1 METIKESKTKVY
13 KHFSIGW
20 IGETL
25 TTVSGQTYEISTSKR
40 RGGLISS
47 TARKVE
53 ASGGDETTIISFSP
67 LQDKTIQLAQI
78 TARTTEKAV
87 RELHFKGIAIF
98 DEKVKDG
105 EIQPIEKR
113 EPQKFDI
120 IFLDG
125 YGQSKG
131 SAENS
136 HVIYEVVNEGF
147 GISYKTVEI
156 DTLELS
162 TQDHIKPYA
171 EKFGI
176 GMYWEEGFKFKG
188 SQEDLNNMILD
199 SFKAKKIRE
208 AKQEEEAQ
216 AKEKGKKEACEE
228 LIREYKHLTPIKEEY
243 SDKEAKFNLVQDL
256 KHNFPGVKFSVRK
269 RGYDSYR
276 VNWVNGPPLVEVQ
289 KVSGN
294 YQSHSFD
301 ITGDYLDYN
310 PDNFNKTFGGFKF
323 LFVDRELSEDI
334 LSLRNEFNK
343 KFDFDD
349 NRNDDYFY
357 RFIQKQNIPQG
368 AKIKSIEAKED
379 FSGSIEDC
387 YFLTFEEQE
396 KPEAVEVGEVQIIEY
411 SEKAIAVIGETK
423 PLKDLLK
430 KLGGRFNFRLKCG
443 AGWIF
448 PIAKAEEVKQALS
461 L

>member
-1 METIKESKTKVY
+1 MQTIKESKTKVY

-20 IGETL
+20 TGETI
-25 TTVSGQTYEISTSKR
+25 TTVNGQTYEISTSKR

-47 TARKVE
+47 SARKVE
-53 ASGGDETTIISFSP
+53 AAGEGGTKIISFSP
-67 LQDKTIQLAQI
+67 FQDKAIQLGQI
-78 TARTTEKAV
+78 KARTTEKAV
-87 RELHFKGIAIF
+87 RELHFKSIAIF

-113 EPQKFDI
+113 DPQKFDI

-125 YGQSKG
+125 YGKSKG

-136 HVIYEVVNEGF
+136 HVIYEIENKGF

-156 DTLELS
+156 DTLKLS
-162 TQDHIKPYA
+162 IQDHVKPYA

-188 SQEDLNNMILD
+188 SEEALNNMILD
-199 SFKAKKIRE
+199 SFEAKKIRE
-208 AKQEEEAQ
+208 AKQEEEA
-216 AKEKGKKEACEE
+216 KTKREDEKQACEQ
-228 LIREYKHLTPIKEEY
+228 LIKEYKHLTPIREEY
-243 SDKEAKFNLVQDL
+243 SDKEAKSNLVADL
-256 KHNFPGVKFSVRK
+256 KHNFPKVKFSVRK
-269 RGYDSYR
+269 RGYNSY
-276 VNWVNGPPLVEVQ
+276 VADWINGPTVSEVE
-289 KVSGN
+289 KITNN

-301 ITGDYLDYN
+301 ETGDYLDYN

-323 LFVDRELSEDI
+323 LFVGRELSEEI
-334 LSLRNEFNK
+334 EALRDEFNER
-343 KFDFDD
+343 FDFDSHG
-349 NRNDDYFY
+349 NKDYFY
-357 RFIQKQNIPQG
+357 KFMQKQTIPQD
-368 AKIKSIEAKED
+368 AKIKSIERKED
-379 FSGSIEDC
+379 FCGSMEDA

-396 KPEAVEVGEVQIIEY
+396 NPEAVEIGEVQIIEY

-423 PLKDLLK
+423 PIKDLLK

-448 PIAKAEEVKQALS
+448 PISRAEEVKEALS